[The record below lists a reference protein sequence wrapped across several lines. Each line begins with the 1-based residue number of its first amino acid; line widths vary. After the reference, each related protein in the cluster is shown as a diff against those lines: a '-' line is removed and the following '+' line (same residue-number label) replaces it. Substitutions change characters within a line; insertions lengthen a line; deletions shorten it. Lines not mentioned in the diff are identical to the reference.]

1 MSPEQLNEVKTE
13 VQKILDNH
21 LEKNQRFSIQDLDE
35 ESTFLLIDLLVEK
48 DDSER
53 EKNRN
58 KIEKNILYNRM
69 NLEITYEKILEIKD
83 KLNIQKNEINDLK
96 KLEELINTEKD
107 LDEELNNI

>member
-21 LEKNQRFSIQDLDE
+21 LEDDQRFSIQDLDE

>member
-21 LEKNQRFSIQDLDE
+21 LEENQRFSIQNLDE
-35 ESTFLLIDLLVEK
+35 ESTFLLIDLLTEK